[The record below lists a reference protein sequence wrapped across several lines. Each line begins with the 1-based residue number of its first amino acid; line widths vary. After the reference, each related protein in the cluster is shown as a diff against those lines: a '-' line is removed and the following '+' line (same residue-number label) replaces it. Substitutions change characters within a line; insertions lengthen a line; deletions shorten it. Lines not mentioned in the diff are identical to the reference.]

1 MAMTGGRLVMGL
13 VGGSCSGSLRLAA
26 GLDAAVWPPDSTP
39 PPPKP
44 GSLPCSFGSL
54 FIGNNYVPVS
64 LPVCPLITAAVLIQ
78 LYWL

>member
-39 PPPKP
+39 PPE
-44 GSLPCSFGSL
+44 
-54 FIGNNYVPVS
+54 
-64 LPVCPLITAAVLIQ
+64 T
-78 LYWL
+78 W